1 LGEHCPNGRP
11 LLPLGVSRSLSRSE
25 APETQPG
32 GALEPPSVDT
42 QSDEGLRSPL
52 NLMISHRPPDLF
64 ADLFFSVDFALRLF
78 PAEYELRNPRMVIVL
93 CWCGDYKNIPR
104 ADGRSPVIDSYTPI
118 ESEHLAHAP
127 TFSFRPVQFFL
138 NFLFLFPTRVDCF
151 ATMSLGRTDQSA
163 PRQNT
168 GDAPTVRI
176 GSCDCELKKRATA
189 AIAS

>member
-1 LGEHCPNGRP
+1 MCSAICFF
-11 LLPLGVSRSLSRSE
+11 LLLIL
-25 APETQPG
+25 PG
-32 GALEPPSVDT
+32 
-42 QSDEGLRSPL
+42 
-52 NLMISHRPPDLF
+52 
-64 ADLFFSVDFALRLF
+64 LF
-78 PAEYELRNPRMVIVL
+78 PAEYELRKPRMVIVL
-93 CWCGDYKNIPR
+93 FWCGDYKNIPR
-104 ADGRSPVIDSYTPI
+104 PDGRSPVIDSYTPI

-138 NFLFLFPTRVDCF
+138 NFFFFPRVDCF

-163 PRQNT
+163 PRQDT